1 MEQSIRTDMLT
12 IASTVAREKGIE
24 IEQVIEALESAI
36 QKAAASRYGLEFD
49 IRAKINRDNGSVD
62 LARFTEVVA
71 NDDELENEMTQIT
84 LAGAKVSHP
93 GLSVGEFIID
103 ELPPIEFGRIAAQT
117 AKQVI
122 VQKVRDAERER
133 QYESYKDRVGE
144 ILTGTVKRVEYNSI
158 TVDLGMA
165 EAVMLRE
172 ESMGREQL
180 RRGDRVRAYLYD
192 VRREQRG
199 PQIFVSRTHPQFLVA
214 LFKQE
219 VPEIEEG
226 TIEILNVARDPGSR
240 AKMCVR
246 ANETGMD
253 PVGSCVGMRGSR
265 VQQVVS
271 ELLGEKIDIIEYIDN
286 QQMLIKKALQPAE
299 VSQVIIDEMTG
310 KAEVVVDESQL
321 SLAIG
326 RRGQNVRLASQML
339 KIDLD
344 IITEEESQKRNEEK
358 YKVRSEI
365 FQSVLGVDDVMA
377 RLLVQEGF
385 TSVEDFAMIHVD
397 ELMEIEGITETV
409 ATSLQEKAKA
419 HIEKEAK
426 EVEKTI
432 KELKVEQDLIDF
444 IGGGIAI
451 VNLAKNDVKS
461 LEDLADLAA
470 DELQEFLADLG
481 ITEDEAANI
490 IMQARESAGW
500 FDDEPSEET
509 TEEAGE

>member
-1 MEQSIRTDMLT
+1 MEQTTRTDMLT
-12 IASTVAREKGIE
+12 IAQTVAREKGIE

-49 IRAKINRDNGSVD
+49 IRAKINRDNGAVD
-62 LARFTEVVA
+62 LARYTEIVA
-71 NDDELENEMTQIT
+71 SEEEIENEMQQIT
-84 LAGAKVSHP
+84 LDGAKVSHP
-93 GLSVGEFIID
+93 DLGVGEFIVD
-103 ELPPIEFGRIAAQT
+103 ELPPIEFGRIAAQA

-133 QYESYKDRVGE
+133 QYENYKDRVGE
-144 ILTGTVKRVEYNSI
+144 IIAGTVKRVEYNNI
-158 TVDLGMA
+158 TIDLGMA
-165 EAVMLRE
+165 EAVMMRDE
-172 ESMGREQL
+172 TIGRENL

-199 PQIFVSRTHPQFLVA
+199 PQIFASRTHPDFLVA

-226 TIEILNVARDPGSR
+226 TIEVIAVSRDPGSR
-240 AKMCVR
+240 AKICVK

-271 ELLGEKIDIIEYIDN
+271 ELQGEKVDIIEYTESIET
-286 QQMLIKKALQPAE
+286 LVKKALQPAE
-299 VSQVIIDEMTG
+299 VSQVIIDELTS
-310 KAEVVVDESQL
+310 KAEVVVEESQL

-339 KIDLD
+339 KLDLD
-344 IITEEESQKRNEEK
+344 IITEEEAQTRNEEK

-365 FQSVLGVDDVMA
+365 FQNVLGVDDVMS

-385 TSVEDFAMIHVD
+385 TSIEDFAMIHID
-397 ELMEIEGITETV
+397 ELTEIEGVDEAT
-409 ATSLQEKAKA
+409 ATSLQTKAKD
-419 HIEKEAK
+419 HIEKESK

-444 IGGGIAI
+444 IGGGVAI
-451 VNLAKNDVKS
+451 VNLAKNDVKN
-461 LEDLADLAA
+461 LEDLADLSA
-470 DELQEFLADLG
+470 DELQEFLAELG

-490 IMQARESAGW
+490 IMQAREAAGW
-500 FDDEPSEET
+500 FDEV
-509 TEEAGE
+509 EAGETESEDA